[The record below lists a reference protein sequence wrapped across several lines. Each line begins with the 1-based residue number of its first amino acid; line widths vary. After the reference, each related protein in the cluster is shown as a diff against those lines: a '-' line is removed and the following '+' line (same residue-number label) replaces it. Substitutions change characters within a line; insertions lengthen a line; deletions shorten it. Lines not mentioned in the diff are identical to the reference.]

1 MSNVFSLTFTICV
14 VINQI
19 SGTSCNVWS
28 ICFLLDPPL
37 VHAKDRRA
45 FHFTCKTLNLIFV
58 A

>member
-19 SGTSCNVWS
+19 SGISCNAWS
-28 ICFLLDPPL
+28 ICFLDSLL

-45 FHFTCKTLNLIFV
+45 FHFKTLNLILV
-58 A
+58 V

>member
-1 MSNVFSLTFTICV
+1 MSNIFSLTFTICV

-37 VHAKDRRA
+37 VRAKDRRA
-45 FHFTCKTLNLIFV
+45 FHFKTLNLILV
-58 A
+58 V